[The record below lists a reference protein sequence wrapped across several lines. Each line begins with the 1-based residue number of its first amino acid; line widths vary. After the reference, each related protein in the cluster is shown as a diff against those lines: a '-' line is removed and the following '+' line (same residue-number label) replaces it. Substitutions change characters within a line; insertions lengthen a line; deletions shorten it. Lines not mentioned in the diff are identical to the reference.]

1 MCFDLENICE
11 KEYGDFLNDSL
22 IVDSLIVDKIE
33 QFVQACLTMW

>member
-22 IVDSLIVDKIE
+22 IVDKIE